1 MFPEPAFIVEAGFTS
16 DGRRLVV
23 RCLGDNKERLTV
35 LDSGD
40 GHVMR
45 MISVPEPAY
54 PSAALHLSGH
64 RLAIAKRKHAYVC
77 DLDHPD
83 EAFQVCQGHE
93 FDLLNL
99 AVRPDGSRLVSV
111 DVAGV
116 VKEWNL
122 AGPTPGLKTPFSSGV
137 GSSVLL
143 TPDETRVIFVPT
155 NDEFDSTNEN
165 RPSAG
170 FLRVTD
176 GKGKRPVEIGP
187 QLPGGHLHL
196 LTLSADS
203 RNLACLWDSGRDY
216 TFLVVD
222 MVEGRERLRKV
233 FRPGSWVTGGAF
245 APDASRAVL
254 LTDRVDTSTNP
265 ALNRELRVYDAATG
279 RELRAWKD
287 PQAGTSFRGGCYSP
301 DGRWLVIER
310 IRGADHRIV
319 WLDAE
324 TLAEGASIRVEK
336 PLAKAVFSRD
346 GRQVAI
352 LQTMSRLGGLID
364 VWAVEPLLRAT
375 PRGRRSGSRD

>member
-1 MFPEPAFIVEAGFTS
+1 MSYSCQRMTNSTQRMRIVHRPASSGSPTE
-16 DGRRLVV
+16 
-23 RCLGDNKERLTV
+23 KER
-35 LDSGD
+35 
-40 GHVMR
+40 
-45 MISVPEPAY
+45 E
-54 PSAALHLSGH
+54 
-64 RLAIAKRKHAYVC
+64 
-77 DLDHPD
+77 
-83 EAFQVCQGHE
+83 
-93 FDLLNL
+93 
-99 AVRPDGSRLVSV
+99 
-111 DVAGV
+111 
-116 VKEWNL
+116 
-122 AGPTPGLKTPFSSGV
+122 
-137 GSSVLL
+137 
-143 TPDETRVIFVPT
+143 
-155 NDEFDSTNEN
+155 
-165 RPSAG
+165 
-170 FLRVTD
+170 
-176 GKGKRPVEIGP
+176 PVEIGP

-265 ALNRELRVYDAATG
+265 ALNRELRIYDAATG

-301 DGRWLVIER
+301 DGRWLVIQR

-364 VWAVEPLLRAT
+364 VWAVEPLLRGNSEGPSFRVSGLTGNLGNSEVSCDPARRPPAPDHE
-375 PRGRRSGSRD
+375 PRHDQALGHLHRRRSPDAEGERHQGGAAPFQSRRPEDLGRTGRAESVLGLGCHTD

>member
-1 MFPEPAFIVEAGFTS
+1 M
-16 DGRRLVV
+16 
-23 RCLGDNKERLTV
+23 
-35 LDSGD
+35 
-40 GHVMR
+40 
-45 MISVPEPAY
+45 
-54 PSAALHLSGH
+54 
-64 RLAIAKRKHAYVC
+64 
-77 DLDHPD
+77 
-83 EAFQVCQGHE
+83 CQGHE

-176 GKGKRPVEIGP
+176 GKGKKPVEIGP

-233 FRPGSWVTGGAF
+233 FRPGSWSQVGVRPRCVPQCCSPTG
-245 APDASRAVL
+245 SI
-254 LTDRVDTSTNP
+254 
-265 ALNRELRVYDAATG
+265 LR
-279 RELRAWKD
+279 
-287 PQAGTSFRGGCYSP
+287 Q
-301 DGRWLVIER
+301 
-310 IRGADHRIV
+310 
-319 WLDAE
+319 
-324 TLAEGASIRVEK
+324 
-336 PLAKAVFSRD
+336 
-346 GRQVAI
+346 
-352 LQTMSRLGGLID
+352 
-364 VWAVEPLLRAT
+364 T
-375 PRGRRSGSRD
+375 PRSTVSCASTTRLQGGNCGPGKIRRPAPASAAGATAPTAAGW